1 MLCLRARLTC
11 VSAVFKGLSGRLRQY
26 AILCLPIG
34 KMSGLGATAPMRR
47 YNLELQMFSGTMCGR
62 AGQMRV
68 YHGAILTVDATDR
81 VVQYLVEDGGRIEY
95 VGDDLP
101 ERYAGVPRTELG
113 NGALCPAFV
122 DTHEHL
128 ASFATFNAGLNVM
141 GARSNGEIRSMVA
154 DFAASSP
161 AKTLVAFGA
170 SPYSVE
176 EGRLISREELDEVCP
191 DKPFFMVKYDGH
203 ACVVNSKLLDKVR
216 SKVRGLRGC
225 HEDSG
230 EMNQEAFFAVSD
242 YITGSLSIPE
252 LVGNIQR
259 AMDCLAAR
267 GIGMVH
273 TVSGV
278 GFTGNLDISLEKWLA
293 RSAQSGFQVR
303 VFPQSMDVR
312 VATRRKLPRIGGCF
326 ACALDGC
333 FGSRDAALLEPY
345 ADGSD
350 DKGVL
355 YYTDQQVVDFCK
367 RANRAGLQIEMHA
380 IGDAAFDQATRA
392 LKAALDDFPRSDHR
406 HDIIHA
412 CLPTDEG
419 LDICAHYGI
428 HLPMQT
434 SFIDWPQEPDS
445 YLESILGTTRASA
458 LNPLRRFADAGIV
471 LSAGSDAPCTDP
483 DPILWMHR
491 ACNHSVPEQ
500 SLTPREAL
508 RMCTY
513 NGAWVTFDED
523 ERGSLE
529 AGKVA
534 DMVVLSANPYEVE
547 RGALGDIEVKQL
559 LLGGRP
565 YESQAQGAFSAL
577 IKGATGR
584 GGCF

>member
-1 MLCLRARLTC
+1 M
-11 VSAVFKGLSGRLRQY
+11 Q
-26 AILCLPIG
+26 
-34 KMSGLGATAPMRR
+34 
-47 YNLELQMFSGTMCGR
+47 
-62 AGQMRV
+62 V
-68 YHGAILTVDATDR
+68 YHGSILTVDAADR
-81 VVQYLVEDGGRIEY
+81 VARYLVEDGGRIVY
-95 VGDDLP
+95 VGDSLP
-101 ERYAGVPRTELG
+101 ERYEGAPRIELG
-113 NGALCPAFV
+113 DGALCPAFV

-141 GARSNGEIRSMVA
+141 GARSNREIWSMVA

-176 EGRLISREELDEVCP
+176 EGRLISRAELDEACP

-203 ACVVNSKLLDKVR
+203 ACVVNSKLLEKVR
-216 SKVRGLRGC
+216 DKVRGLRGC

-259 AMDCLAAR
+259 AMDYLAER
-267 GIGMVH
+267 GVGMVH

-278 GFTGNLDISLEKWLA
+278 GFVANLDISLEKWLA
-293 RSAQSGFQVR
+293 RSAQGGFQVR

-312 VATRRKLPRIGGCF
+312 VATKRKLPRIGGCF

-345 ADGSD
+345 ADGAD
-350 DKGVL
+350 DRGVL

-367 RANRAGLQIEMHA
+367 KANRAGLQIEMHA

-392 LKAALDDFPRSDHR
+392 LKAALDDCPRPDHR
-406 HDIIHA
+406 HGIIHA

-419 LDICAHYGI
+419 LEICARYGI
-428 HLPMQT
+428 HLPVQT

-445 YLESILGTTRASA
+445 YLESVLGPARASA

-500 SLTPREAL
+500 SLTPQEAL

-513 NGAWVTFDED
+513 NGAWVTFDEGD
-523 ERGSLE
+523 RGSLE
-529 AGKVA
+529 VGKVA
-534 DMVVLSANPYEVE
+534 DMVLLSANPYEVDRRE
-547 RGALGDIEVKQL
+547 IGGIKVEGL
-559 LLGGRP
+559 LLGGKP
-565 YESQAQGAFSAL
+565 YSLQSQGALSAL
-577 IKGATGR
+577 VKGAVGR
-584 GGCF
+584 GGSF